1 MLRGD
6 IMLKYLPFS
15 YLLKFPFVK
24 VILLIYVTKPRQLL
38 EIYDI
43 REGIFDLK
51 DHIYGFAYI
60 KF

>member
-1 MLRGD
+1 
-6 IMLKYLPFS
+6 MLKYLPFS